1 MSKIKQPW
9 SPEEIDKL
17 IQFTQ
22 SNRDNKRDINWKF
35 VSSQMQNRTELQC
48 KSYYQNILKKKLT
61 TSMRKNHTWN
71 RIELMMLFT
80 QVYQHEGNFEVI
92 QQNMPNFT
100 IQQLKSQWIQ
110 MKSKLN
116 QYIEDY
122 KLVLQ
127 NQSYIKHI
135 PTKLLIQEE
144 YMIRVGLVRK
154 YHILNNTVD
163 QIYVQQYKQF
173 WKTLDPSQIFDIY
186 RQEFIRRNIEKP
198 LFVVTDPENLLMF

>member
-1 MSKIKQPW
+1 MSKIKQQW
-9 SPEEIDKL
+9 APEEIDKL
-17 IQFTQ
+17 IQLTQ
-22 SNRDNKRDINWKF
+22 NNRDSKRDINWKLI
-35 VSSQMQNRTELQC
+35 SSQMKNRTELQC
-48 KSYYQNILKKKLT
+48 KSYYQNILKKKLST
-61 TSMRKNHTWN
+61 TMRKNHTWN

-116 QYIEDY
+116 QYIDDY

-127 NQSYIKHI
+127 NQSYIQHI

-163 QIYVQQYKQF
+163 EIYVQQYKQF

-186 RQEFIRRNIEKP
+186 HQEFIRRNIEKP
-198 LFVVTDPENLLMF
+198 VFVVTDPENLLMF